1 MTESGAAVVGVV
13 EQGPVQEMRPELVVA
28 LPEWELLVFVRL
40 LVDSVEQQGHQP
52 NDGELRDSE
61 LERVYRY

>member
-1 MTESGAAVVGVV
+1 MTESGAAVVVV

-28 LPEWELLVFVRL
+28 LPEWELLVFVQL
-40 LVDSVEQQGHQP
+40 LVDSVEQQHQP
-52 NDGELRDSE
+52 NGEELRDSE